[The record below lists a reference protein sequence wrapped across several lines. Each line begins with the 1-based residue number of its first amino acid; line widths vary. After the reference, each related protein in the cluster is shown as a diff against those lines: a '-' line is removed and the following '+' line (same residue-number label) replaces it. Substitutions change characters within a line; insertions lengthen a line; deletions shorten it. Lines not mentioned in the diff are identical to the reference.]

1 MMATDPAGQ
10 VSVATLFWNT
20 ISSHHHASSPH
31 EAVPVA
37 ANQMI
42 IAFAV
47 SPCAPVS
54 A

>member
-1 MMATDPAGQ
+1 MMAIDPAGH
-10 VSVATLFWNT
+10 VSIATLYWNT

-37 ANQMI
+37 ADQMI

-47 SPCAPVS
+47 SPYAPVS